1 LPEFN
6 LAAVFSEDLLMYM
19 DPSLQ
24 HRREYRE
31 QGKLTTST
39 EANMT
44 EDRGPRA
51 RWCRDMRKLAIGTCN
66 EMNKEL

>member
-1 LPEFN
+1 MARVKMIKYDGQGKLKMIKYD
-6 LAAVFSEDLLMYM
+6 V
-19 DPSLQ
+19 
-24 HRREYRE
+24 

-51 RWCRDMRKLAIGTCN
+51 RWCR
-66 EMNKEL
+66 